1 LAPGFAATDRLAENR
16 DVTLDGRAALVTGA
30 SSGIGAAIVEALA
43 RDGASVTINYFRNEA
58 GASEIAGK
66 VEGAGRRALVV
77 QADVRR
83 RVEVKRLV
91 AAHLARFHRLD
102 ILVNNAGD
110 MIKRVATA
118 ATSEETWRDAID
130 LNLSSAFFCCQEA
143 IAPMTAQ
150 GHGRIIN
157 MSSVGARTGGGAG
170 SIPYHAAKA
179 ALMALTKGL
188 AKELATSGITVNTI
202 APGIIDTGF
211 HDRHTAPDLIEGW
224 IKALIPMQ
232 RAGLP
237 AEIAAVAAFLASD
250 AASYMTGATLD
261 VNGGMAMY

>member
-1 LAPGFAATDRLAENR
+1 VKLAGK
-16 DVTLDGRAALVTGA
+16 VALVTGA
-30 SSGIGAAIVEALA
+30 SSGIGAAIATALA
-43 RDGASVTINYFRNEA
+43 GQGASVTINYLRNEA
-58 GASEIAGK
+58 GARAL
-66 VEGAGRRALVV
+66 AGRLDPPGFAVR
-77 QADVRR
+77 ADVRQR
-83 RVEVKRLV
+83 AEVKRLF
-91 AAHLARFHRLD
+91 AEHLARFGRLD

-110 MIKRVATA
+110 MIKRVPTA
-118 ATSEETWRDAID
+118 DTTEALWHDAID

-157 MSSVGARTGGGAG
+157 ISSVGARTGGGAG

-188 AKELATSGITVNTI
+188 AKELAASAITVNTV
-202 APGIIDTGF
+202 APGIIDTAF
-211 HDRHTAPDLIEGW
+211 HDRHTAPALKAEW
-224 IKALIPMQ
+224 VKALIPLQ

-237 AEIAAVAAFLASD
+237 AEVAAVVAFVASD
-250 AASYMTGATLD
+250 DAAYMTGATLD